1 MVDSSLIYS
10 DLPSISMF
18 LEASRLN
25 VCAEKPRSGTFR
37 LTYLNCLTVSRSD
50 LSQGS
55 FSLIVLNIV
64 QWIVLY
70 DTNVCFHPLPL
81 CRGVFSLTSDKS
93 YLIQFV
99 IILDLLITIFNGKEF
114 RVIILT
120 HPIFH
125 L

>member
-37 LTYLNCLTVSRSD
+37 LTYLNCLLVSKRD

-55 FSLIVLNIV
+55 LSLIVLNIV
-64 QWIVLY
+64 QWIALY
-70 DTNVCFHPLPL
+70 DTNVCFHPLPPSL
-81 CRGVFSLTSDKS
+81 GIFSLITDKS
-93 YLIQFV
+93 FLIQFV
-99 IILDLLITIFNGKEF
+99 IILDLLVTIVNGKEF
-114 RVIILT
+114 MIVNKRLG
-120 HPIFH
+120 
-125 L
+125 LGM

>member
-37 LTYLNCLTVSRSD
+37 LTYLNCLLVSKRD

-64 QWIVLY
+64 QWIALY
-70 DTNVCFHPLPL
+70 DTVVCFHPLPPSL
-81 CRGVFSLTSDKS
+81 AIFSLITDKS
-93 YLIQFV
+93 FLIQFV
-99 IILDLLITIFNGKEF
+99 IILDLFVTIVNGKEF
-114 RVIILT
+114 MIVNKRLG
-120 HPIFH
+120 
-125 L
+125 LGM

>member
-18 LEASRLN
+18 LEASRLK

-37 LTYLNCLTVSRSD
+37 LTYLNSLPVSKRD

-64 QWIVLY
+64 QWIALY
-70 DTNVCFHPLPL
+70 DTVVCFHPLPPSL
-81 CRGVFSLTSDKS
+81 AIFSLITDKS
-93 YLIQFV
+93 FLIQFV
-99 IILDLLITIFNGKEF
+99 IILDLFVTIVNGKELMIVNK
-114 RVIILT
+114 RLG
-120 HPIFH
+120 
-125 L
+125 LGM